1 MIDKLNGVDL
11 GLNRVSKCTATGI
24 LQSKF
29 MLFSSKSPYRNIS
42 KT

>member
-1 MIDKLNGVDL
+1 MIGKLDGIDL

-29 MLFSSKSPYRNIS
+29 MLFSSKSPYLNIS

>member
-1 MIDKLNGVDL
+1 MIGKLNGVDL
-11 GLNRVSKCTATGI
+11 GLNRVSKCTAIRI

-29 MLFSSKSPYRNIS
+29 MLFSSKSPYLNIS